1 MLHSFRRGFAKN
13 YLRNRGNVIYL
24 QVAMGH
30 SNVTTTK
37 KYVEVDTDD
46 LREMQQKTS
55 ILGGLE

>member
-1 MLHSFRRGFAKN
+1 MLHSFRRGFARN
-13 YLRNRGNVIYL
+13 YLRNGGNVIYL